1 MNAKKIYL
9 SGFEIYSKEHVT
21 VIQDMRKLCNKYGFV
36 GICYEGINDSEED
49 IFMNKIKAI
58 ERADMLIAN
67 LNFFRGDNVWDET
80 AFEIG
85 YAYAKEK
92 PIYGYIADMRPLKEK
107 IVKKSGYNVENT
119 AMPVSLL
126 LSFPTTIIKGGLE
139 QCLRFIFNTN
149 K

>member
-9 SGFEIYSKEHVT
+9 SGFEICSKEHVT

-49 IFMNKIKAI
+49 IFINKINAI
-58 ERADMLIAN
+58 ERSDMLIAN

-92 PIYGYIADMRPLKEK
+92 PIYGYIDDMRPLKEK
-107 IVKKSGYNVENT
+107 IAKKNGYNVENT
-119 AMPVSLL
+119 TMPVSLL